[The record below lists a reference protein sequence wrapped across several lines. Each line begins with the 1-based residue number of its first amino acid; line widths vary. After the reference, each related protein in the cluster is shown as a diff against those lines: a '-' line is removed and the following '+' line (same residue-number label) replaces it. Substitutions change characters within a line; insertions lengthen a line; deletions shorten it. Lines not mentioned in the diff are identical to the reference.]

1 MKIKFG
7 ILSLIAGIILA
18 SCSTGNDVVRGRGIQ
33 KRKYNDGYYISWKKN
48 NGKSEAD
55 SKESVKNSSEENL
68 AENKSEN
75 LKTNIQPENEKTLSY
90 IVETGNED
98 FMLTQEELNTE
109 NESNEISSPLVVTK
123 PGIRAMTIKPGRLLE
138 TATNIKKVSENSGA
152 SGDVMLI
159 LLVILAIILPP
170 LAVFLFEGATG
181 RFWITLILWLLG
193 WGVGWYIFHGG
204 LAGLCSLVAIIFALL
219 IVLGVI

>member
-18 SCSTGNDVVRGRGIQ
+18 SCSTGNDVVSGRSIQ

-48 NGKSEAD
+48 NGNSESD
-55 SKESVKNSSEENL
+55 IKESVKNSSEENV
-68 AENKSEN
+68 ADNKSEN
-75 LKTNIQPENEKTLSY
+75 LKTNIQPENEKTLSFL
-90 IVETGNED
+90 VESANED
-98 FMLTQEELNTE
+98 FVLTQEDVVSEI
-109 NESNEISSPLVVTK
+109 ESNEISSPLVVTK
-123 PGIRAMTIKPGRLLE
+123 PGIRAITLKPGRLLE
-138 TATNIKKVSENSGA
+138 TSNSIKKVSENSGA

-170 LAVFLFEGATG
+170 LAVFIFEGATG
-181 RFWITLILWLLG
+181 RFWITLVLWLIG
-193 WGVGWYIFHGG
+193 WGVGWYVFHGG
-204 LAGLCSLVAIIFALL
+204 LAGLCSLVAVIFALL

>member
-18 SCSTGNDVVRGRGIQ
+18 SCSTGNDVVSGRGIQ
-33 KRKYNDGYYISWKKN
+33 KRKYNDGYYISWKNN
-48 NGKSEAD
+48 NGKSETD
-55 SKESVKNSSEENL
+55 NKESVKNSSEENL

-75 LKTNIQPENEKTLSY
+75 LKTNIQPENEKRLSY

-98 FMLTQEELNTE
+98 FILTQEELNTE

-138 TATNIKKVSENSGA
+138 TATNIKKVSENFGA

-159 LLVILAIILPP
+159 LLVILCFILPP
-170 LAVFLFEGATG
+170 LAVFLFEGASS
-181 RFWITLILWLLG
+181 RFWIDLILFIIGIAVVGWLLNG
-193 WGVGWYIFHGG
+193 LSG
-204 LAGLCSLVAIIFALL
+204 LALLVSVIFALL